1 MAPTRRAL
9 TSRRALP
16 HRSPRGMQFEWGCNC
31 LLFYVSTVY
40 VLVHAAL
47 MVLRLGPFAVRK
59 KEGLA
64 WRAGAFS
71 SRLC

>member
-1 MAPTRRAL
+1 
-9 TSRRALP
+9 
-16 HRSPRGMQFEWGCNC
+16 MQFEWGCNC

-59 KEGLA
+59 KEWLA
-64 WRAGAFS
+64 WHAGDFS
-71 SRLC
+71 PRLC

>member
-1 MAPTRRAL
+1 
-9 TSRRALP
+9 
-16 HRSPRGMQFEWGCNC
+16 MQFEWGCNC
-31 LLFYVSTVY
+31 LLFYVSMVY
-40 VLVHAAL
+40 VLVHAVL

-59 KEGLA
+59 QEWLA